1 MKSLS
6 LYHAIVVDEL
16 PLSLKIEGSD
26 LEVRMGFRH
35 SDIFKNN
42 DLFARQ
48 KDFLSSDNTGNNAI
62 FTWLGLRFA
71 FTWHKTSVFVFDSH
85 SRDRNN
91 HRISNG
97 QSVLLEFRSVKVLNL
112 FILNYFGKRSA
123 HAITSQYDVQHM
135 KIIASENS
143 VQNILESLRHKRK
156 LAHDELSRKKKKTK
170 LK

>member
-71 FTWHKTSVFVFDSH
+71 LTWHKTCFC
-85 SRDRNN
+85 
-91 HRISNG
+91 I
-97 QSVLLEFRSVKVLNL
+97 
-112 FILNYFGKRSA
+112 
-123 HAITSQYDVQHM
+123 
-135 KIIASENS
+135 
-143 VQNILESLRHKRK
+143 
-156 LAHDELSRKKKKTK
+156 
-170 LK
+170 